1 VLLNYNNLTIICP
14 HLYLLNLKGDDKIDL
29 LIALPCF
36 LSPLGLLAYL
46 RYPSEAKQAAPL
58 LLPQRSKASSPLKYL
73 SDILKRVAA
82 SSEAALVASQEHRR

>member
-36 LSPLGLLAYL
+36 
-46 RYPSEAKQAAPL
+46 
-58 LLPQRSKASSPLKYL
+58 ASSP
-73 SDILKRVAA
+73 SGIRAI
-82 SSEAALVASQEHRR
+82 EAAFGDKSTEGRDVRSSIFFEFFKRDLILY